1 MRKTAYTRVDT
12 GLPGK
17 MYAENS
23 IHSAGTR
30 FPGQNVCRKQHTIAQ
45 GGTGPYETLLL
56 LGLQPHPAQPVRL
69 IYYRM
74 NLSPG
79 HGRIHIL

>member
-1 MRKTAYTRVDT
+1 MYPTSFYFVRRKRVWRPDEYTRSLGCMRKTAYTRVDT

-30 FPGQNVCRKQHTIAQ
+30 FRGKMYAENSIQ
-45 GGTGPYETLLL
+45 
-56 LGLQPHPAQPVRL
+56 
-69 IYYRM
+69 
-74 NLSPG
+74 
-79 HGRIHIL
+79 